1 MKTKT
6 TLGSLAMETNESN
19 TIPSELIQKLVDNYR
34 KNQMTA
40 ANKELGITDSHSIW
54 FDLPRL
60 KSFIAAIENEARNIN
75 PDVTDEDLGIRFYYA
90 AYPKAQDWGI
100 MENHPVEKEYA
111 QKHTLVM
118 VPTLKR
124 ADENGEMLDFD
135 FEETSDEAGGESSR
149 SQSTETMK
157 VTFAGNHGTLAPP
170 SNTKAQSF

>member
-6 TLGSLAMETNESN
+6 TLGSLAMEANESN

-60 KSFIAAIENEARNIN
+60 KSFIAAVENEARNIN

-90 AYPKAQDWGI
+90 AYPKTQDWGI
-100 MENHPVEKEYA
+100 MENHPVDKEYA

-118 VPTLKR
+118 IPTLKR

-135 FEETSDEAGGESSR
+135 FEETSGEADGEASR
-149 SQSTETMK
+149 SQSPTTLK